1 MKDLIIGTSTNYDWD
16 KLKYWVNS
24 INQSG
29 FEGDKV
35 LILLNCDKETVKKVS
50 LAGFTIVG
58 AMQDA
63 EGNLVYNS
71 PIPVHVERFLHMH
84 NFLKTRDYRYII
96 TTDVKDVVFQKNPVE
111 YLEKVL
117 NEDKDYVF
125 ASESM
130 KYKDEPWGDQ
140 NLFETYGNYIYDNW
154 KNNEIYN
161 VGVLAGHGD
170 AMRDLFIS
178 IFAAAMSRP
187 IKICDQSTF
196 NFMIST
202 APFRRC
208 SAYMKSEDA
217 WAAQLGTT
225 ADPSK
230 IDQFRPNLLEPSP
243 KMVGDEVTTSTGIP
257 FTIVH
262 QYERVPEW
270 RKIIEE
276 KYA

>member
-161 VGVLAGHGD
+161 VGVLGGHGD

-178 IFAAAMSRP
+178 IFAAALSRP

-202 APFRRC
+202 APFRKC
-208 SAYMKSEDA
+208 SVYLKSEDA

-230 IDQFRPNLLEPSP
+230 IEQFRPNLLEPSP
-243 KMVGDEVTTSTGIP
+243 KLVGNEVTTSTGIP

-262 QYERVPEW
+262 QYDRVPEW
-270 RKIIEE
+270 RKLLEE

>member
-96 TTDVKDVVFQKNPVE
+96 TTDVKDVVFQKNPVD
-111 YLEKVL
+111 YLKTVL

-170 AMRDLFIS
+170 AIRDLFIS

-262 QYERVPEW
+262 QYDRVPEW

>member
-1 MKDLIIGTSTNYDWD
+1 MWSFK
-16 KLKYWVNS
+16 K
-24 INQSG
+24 
-29 FEGDKV
+29 
-35 LILLNCDKETVKKVS
+35 ILSN
-50 LAGFTIVG
+50 I
-58 AMQDA
+58 
-63 EGNLVYNS
+63 
-71 PIPVHVERFLHMH
+71 
-84 NFLKTRDYRYII
+84 
-96 TTDVKDVVFQKNPVE
+96 
-111 YLEKVL
+111 LEKVL

-125 ASESM
+125 ASESI

-161 VGVLAGHGD
+161 VGVLGGHGD

-178 IFAAAMSRP
+178 IFAAALSRP

-202 APFRRC
+202 APFRKC
-208 SAYMKSEDA
+208 SVYLKSEDA

-230 IDQFRPNLLEPSP
+230 IEQFRPNLLEPSP
-243 KMVGDEVTTSTGIP
+243 KLVGNEVTTSTGIP

-262 QYERVPEW
+262 QYDRVPEW
-270 RKIIEE
+270 RKLLEE

>member
-1 MKDLIIGTSTNYDWD
+1 
-16 KLKYWVNS
+16 
-24 INQSG
+24 
-29 FEGDKV
+29 
-35 LILLNCDKETVKKVS
+35 
-50 LAGFTIVG
+50 
-58 AMQDA
+58 
-63 EGNLVYNS
+63 
-71 PIPVHVERFLHMH
+71 
-84 NFLKTRDYRYII
+84 
-96 TTDVKDVVFQKNPVE
+96 
-111 YLEKVL
+111 
-117 NEDKDYVF
+117 
-125 ASESM
+125 M

-161 VGVLAGHGD
+161 VGVLGGHGD

-178 IFAAAMSRP
+178 IFAAALSRP

-202 APFRRC
+202 APFRKC
-208 SAYMKSEDA
+208 SVYLKSEDA

-230 IDQFRPNLLEPSP
+230 IEQFRPNLLEPSP
-243 KMVGDEVTTSTGIP
+243 KLVGNEVTTSTGIP

-262 QYERVPEW
+262 QYDRVPEW
-270 RKIIEE
+270 RKLLEE